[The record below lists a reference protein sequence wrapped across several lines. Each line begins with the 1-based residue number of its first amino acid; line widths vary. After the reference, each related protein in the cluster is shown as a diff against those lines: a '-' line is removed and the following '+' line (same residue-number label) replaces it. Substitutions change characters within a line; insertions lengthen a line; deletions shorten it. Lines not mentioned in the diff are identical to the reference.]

1 MADARSSLRT
11 WPALTYEERA
21 WKPVAEG
28 ISRREFRAHSG
39 PYRAAIAPQIADAD
53 PLLSP
58 VIQSVAEEAA
68 AELARTDATLA
79 RSGVGPLPAVLL
91 RTESSSSSQIERLTA
106 SARALADAE
115 LGEVAG
121 GNAQL
126 VVANVRAME
135 RALANEGRI
144 TLEAVLGVHAT
155 LIEPDPDHDPG
166 LREEQVWIGGKR
178 TGPHLAKYI
187 APHHERVP
195 ASVTDLLEFTQRVDL
210 PVVVHTAI
218 THAHFETIHPFT
230 DGNGRAGR
238 ALIHMMLR
246 EAGLTRGAAI
256 PVSAGLLHETEAYI
270 DALTAYRDGD
280 PEPIVER
287 VAEASLFACALALD
301 LNDSLTHMAHTWR
314 ANIRARRGA
323 SVWTLMDLL
332 PRHPVVTA
340 ELVQER
346 LAVSAPTAYAAI
358 DRLVEAGIL
367 TPRNSGRRNRVW
379 DASEVL
385 KALDRFAEGARR
397 G

>member
-1 MADARSSLRT
+1 MADARSSLSA

-39 PYRAAIAPQIADAD
+39 PYQAAIAPRIADID
-53 PLLSP
+53 PHLG
-58 VIQSVAEEAA
+58 SVAHAVAAEAA
-68 AELARTDATLA
+68 VDLARTDATLA
-79 RSGVGPLPAVLL
+79 ASGVGPLPAVLL
-91 RTESSSSSQIERLTA
+91 RTESASSSQIERLTA
-106 SARALADAE
+106 SARSLADAE
-115 LGEVAG
+115 LGEETG
-121 GNAQL
+121 DNAQL

-135 RALANEGRI
+135 RVLANELPV

-155 LIEPDPDHDPG
+155 LIAPDPDHGPG

-178 TGPHLAKYI
+178 TGPHLATYV

-195 ASVTDLLEFTQRVDL
+195 GSMVDLFEFVQRVDI
-210 PVVVHTAI
+210 PVVIHAALA
-218 THAHFETIHPFT
+218 HAHFEAIHPFT
-230 DGNGRAGR
+230 DGNGRSGR
-238 ALIHMMLR
+238 AMIHMMLR
-246 EAGLTRGAAI
+246 EAGLTRGATI
-256 PVSAGLLHETEAYI
+256 PVSAGLLHESEAYI

-287 VAEASLFACALALD
+287 VAEASLFACSLALD

-340 ELVQER
+340 ELVQEQ

-358 DRLVEAGIL
+358 DRLVEVGIL

-385 KALDRFAEGARR
+385 KALDQFAEGARR